1 MKCYGSTL
9 SFLLFS
15 SDFIYRYVPSSW
27 TYCHPVRGV
36 CSNSSSPCDSWSLRV
51 QCIRGGGKSKTCEN
65 WLVLFLRLFYK
76 KNNDTKYTTKS
87 SIVNKDALWCPVT
100 VIEASEE
107 DFLIF
112 LLNFAKCAGYLGMDD
127 IWTLYISAGRQLR
140 FRNVSVTPRYCSFS
154 HSKTASISVLTN
166 LIYSTGN
173 LWTARKWER
182 IIFLPC
188 FGLNIFIMQK

>member
-76 KNNDTKYTTKS
+76 KIMTLNIPQSHLS
-87 SIVNKDALWCPVT
+87 STRMPCDCHWSIWGR
-100 VIEASEE
+100 
-107 DFLIF
+107 FF
-112 LLNFAKCAGYLGMDD
+112 NFFIKLCEVCR
-127 IWTLYISAGRQLR
+127 I
-140 FRNVSVTPRYCSFS
+140 FRNGWHMDTVYICW
-154 HSKTASISVLTN
+154 KAIE
-166 LIYSTGN
+166 IQ
-173 LWTARKWER
+173 ER
-182 IIFLPC
+182 QCYPPLLLF
-188 FGLNIFIMQK
+188 